1 VQGRVFDSDDY
12 TQALAAEELLTSPPT
27 GLPTEGDWIPLD
39 RQAYSEYL
47 QGVKQPTL
55 GRLARE
61 SFSTG
66 AAQLR
71 QLAGSALQ
79 LAGAEELGGGI
90 VERAERD
97 IQKLAP
103 FGREFTDIESGR
115 DAVEWFVATLA
126 GQGPMLLESIAAAG
140 IGAIAGTAAGGPV
153 LGTAGGAIA
162 GVLGKKAFKEKVI
175 QAAQNYRTAKAKG
188 IAPDPDDVK
197 TLRSASAI
205 TGALAANYGSSY
217 VIGAGDIYG
226 EMRDQ
231 GATAEDMGARMSA
244 LAGAVP
250 YAALESLT
258 EFAIAARIFGVG
270 GRAALPAGTSLP
282 RRGAE
287 LLRRGGTGLGVYGA
301 AEGLTEI
308 GQEAISMGLSGQDLT
323 SDEAIKRFT
332 NSFAAGFA
340 VGGTIGG
347 VVNLRSQSKE
357 PVNLLDSAGT
367 TEKTAPP
374 ISADAQMDLGLE
386 GGMVSVGPSEFRPE
400 FMPGGP
406 GQGVLDIGVPG
417 APLTELE
424 MLARQEGLGAVAPT
438 QELTGQQLDLF
449 APAPQQQMQ
458 LDLSPPAP
466 SGIGFTEQQ
475 PIPNTL
481 MAQQMQAAQRQQHIE
496 AAYQQQQAQLQAQQ
510 AQQQNLMLA
519 QQQMQIAEEQ
529 RLAEQPQILAT
540 PTEPQPTQPV
550 QLPLFTQR
558 QAPVPSRGEGL
569 RRGIP
574 YAGLP
579 EPIAPIV
586 APRMDL
592 RRSAQVPLFT
602 QTGEPSVAALR
613 SAAQRVVVTPTVEPG
628 ATQRKPTGFRGKP
641 LNAFQRR
648 AATVFEDLQGV
659 GTFAQLNPEQRQQWY
674 DEFKKFE
681 AEQQAAAQA
690 AEQEA
695 TRKAKEAAEKKA
707 KEKKDA
713 VQKRSPKKV
722 DVPKPPGSRQR
733 IRERD
738 AKRGEVTRKSEALK
752 KGKVKEQAVKPDV
765 PVVKAVETVE
775 AAPTPIAAEK
785 QPQKVTKPPPT
796 TGRELL
802 DSAIEILE
810 TTKDAYQYR
819 MALAVLF
826 DFAYFPDS
834 NDRKAGLDTQA
845 REFLSDLPKDPSFRS
860 ILARRVEEETSID
873 ANRQSELFQQIVDSG
888 LLRDLQM
895 SVEFKNLPDEFKTGE
910 VNGDPIKNPS
920 VNDPSDNLPAV
931 KLADTIKEL
940 NTRTSQMPE
949 NQQPKNIKKL
959 ADMYKEVRDKG
970 LEDFEVHPDEPL
982 SSYFDADGQ
991 PITYLINK
999 KLRVGTE
1006 KLTAKQVKSLEASV
1020 LDDDVTED
1028 YTSPLSLEDWNVKRF
1043 DEGDGRF
1050 FTDEGAP
1057 ITKPV
1062 AVGKIRMVVGSFLS
1076 KLQVKPRVAIYK
1088 DQADLKARNPEL
1100 YRSAKAARTEGDF
1113 DSSSGVGYSFG
1124 KQVIIFS
1131 DRVVTERQ
1139 LRFVL
1144 AHETMGH
1151 FGMRSLMPAKE
1162 FDAFMNEIYDSSP
1175 AIQNA
1180 VDAAVDTR
1188 GLPKSE
1194 AVEEYLADFAANLD
1208 VSLIAK
1214 IWNKIKGALNKLGV
1228 RFGDEAARYFV
1239 DQSRRYV
1246 RDGTTG
1252 NFFDARKVGLR
1263 IAAIESGQDPDNVG
1277 RFSQATNLRADNLLA
1292 GLMHNNTDGAPS
1304 SITEA
1309 AKYFSDKGINTASKM
1324 DKFLANVF
1332 SLLTF
1337 RARENAGLSAVHDV
1351 VEEGR
1356 NLSMQ
1361 MKVAMKEKLAPVLN
1375 RAITDAVG
1383 GMRFLGG
1390 ITTTQLDTVNNLLY
1404 KGQSFAESKI
1414 KDYRTL
1420 GVTPL
1425 FTFNVDAGKLEP
1437 NKDEIER
1444 VYKEGLLTFEQAK
1457 NGFEYEVQFE
1467 KEGKTVTEK
1476 ERFEGIKDLTKDDI
1490 RWQGYLRVREAVK
1503 DVELKLLETRYMTYV
1518 QDRELSFREIA
1529 DFTVDKELTK
1539 DELQQLTKLFNKY
1552 KDIYTADKTYTENGD
1567 PVMNSASM
1575 DRANEYLVA
1584 MNKAI
1589 VLGQKRDYEGFRE
1602 FFTGK
1607 AADDAVQF
1615 AEEFKKRLRI
1625 PDDDQSKFIIQ
1636 NKVKEIILAD
1646 ISNTDGDLYT
1656 KHTLARGY
1664 TPYVRKGGYQTR
1676 IVAFD
1681 RNGNLVRLKTEYKEQ
1696 LAYSQVETESEAI
1709 NLAKKMNE
1717 ELFNPDG
1724 KDKFYNVMA
1733 YSEATGNYEL
1743 MDVKLTAVA
1752 ETALDAIAA
1761 PPQLNLNEF
1770 IRGLRQFSIV
1780 LRPEKLN
1787 EVVVALTTQNAKA
1800 RQRLRRANVP
1810 GAETDAVVAV
1820 SQHIESRAS
1829 AIAKIAMRPK
1839 LNELM
1844 NRNFSRTN
1852 ALWNGNRNLLKELET
1867 EWKKTEADP
1876 KATREQRT
1884 FAKRE
1889 YDRYAYMYNKTNTK
1903 EGLNKANQ
1911 YYNEAARLLAFLD
1924 NNKAIEES
1932 DFATGQTAS
1941 AIRAYTSMFQL
1952 GGSFATGALNY
1963 IGAFTNGIP
1972 YLSTYNEKTAFGG
1985 GFGFGKSVS
1994 EFFVA
1999 MNQVGLRKAL
2009 LNPEMNTAEFYDGM
2023 VERDGMSPAQ
2033 KAAAKQQREK
2043 YGLKIHEA
2051 QFLAREIREG
2061 VMIPAQSNALLATA
2075 RGRATK
2081 GYQQKAIDGWMST
2094 FNYTEQGSR
2103 RSLGLASYRL
2113 AYNRAIGAGRTE
2125 KEASTYAREFAVD
2138 TLNSTVGEYSVVN
2151 RPPVWKTGIQSF
2163 LYMYKVFPT
2172 TSIQLF
2178 SRLPRKGQVMM
2189 LTGLWLLSGLQ
2200 GFPLAEDLEDI
2211 IDTIAQ
2217 KLGFKAGS
2225 IRFEIAKAIDSIA
2238 PGLSPY
2244 VLQGAVNSMFTGDM
2258 AVRTSL
2264 GDFVPGTGLLLS
2276 GSNKTRELE
2285 ELGGPALSM
2294 LIGVAD
2300 TFSNAAQAAFTE
2312 KKTLT
2317 DVLRGSPV
2325 TMARAFGDT
2334 LAYSDSGAIVDKRGY
2349 VVSPDLTGLTYATR
2363 LLGFYPQAAS
2373 EQYSKIRVSKRIV
2386 DYQRETSAGFQQ
2398 AYVRAKIAGDEA
2410 RAEAIL
2416 DAVNNWNEGAQD
2428 TPLFIRNFRVNA
2440 NKALREARRPAVE
2453 RLLRTT
2459 PVSAR
2464 ENLRTIDAIFSYSG

>member
-1 VQGRVFDSDDY
+1 
-12 TQALAAEELLTSPPT
+12 
-27 GLPTEGDWIPLD
+27 
-39 RQAYSEYL
+39 
-47 QGVKQPTL
+47 
-55 GRLARE
+55 
-61 SFSTG
+61 
-66 AAQLR
+66 
-71 QLAGSALQ
+71 
-79 LAGAEELGGGI
+79 
-90 VERAERD
+90 
-97 IQKLAP
+97 
-103 FGREFTDIESGR
+103 
-115 DAVEWFVATLA
+115 
-126 GQGPMLLESIAAAG
+126 
-140 IGAIAGTAAGGPV
+140 
-153 LGTAGGAIA
+153 
-162 GVLGKKAFKEKVI
+162 
-175 QAAQNYRTAKAKG
+175 
-188 IAPDPDDVK
+188 
-197 TLRSASAI
+197 
-205 TGALAANYGSSY
+205 
-217 VIGAGDIYG
+217 
-226 EMRDQ
+226 
-231 GATAEDMGARMSA
+231 
-244 LAGAVP
+244 
-250 YAALESLT
+250 
-258 EFAIAARIFGVG
+258 VG

-374 ISADAQMDLGLE
+374 IPADAQMDLGLE

-481 MAQQMQAAQRQQHIE
+481 MAQQMQAAQRQQQIE

-510 AQQQNLMLA
+510 EQQQNLMLA

-765 PVVKAVETVE
+765 PVVESKPTEKPTVDKKLGRLNEYLARFKLSTPANFPMLNSGIWSAIATNSEFQTLENLSGGSEIQALYILKEIPNSLFKKHNLHLITRGRDGQIYRMMFDLGITFDAPHSIKQKRSVELEDSVEVHWPGDIVSDGYFIFNPVGSKAAKE
-775 AAPTPIAAEK
+775 AAEKYGPTKSPTPIAAEK

-860 ILARRVEEETSID
+860 VLARRVEEETSID

-2244 VLQGAVNSMFTGDM
+2244 VLQGVVNSMFTGDM

-2349 VVSPDLTGLTYATR
+2349 IVSPDLTGLTYATR

-2373 EQYSKIRVSKRIV
+2373 EEYSKIRVSKRIV

-2416 DAVNNWNEGAQD
+2416 DAVNNWNAGAQD
-2428 TPLFIRNFRVNA
+2428 TPLFIRNFRANA